1 MRILDKD
8 DKEILERDVDYSKG
22 YLTEERRFVKRHEAV
37 EAVEEQGHWNTVAEY
52 PNGGKDVEWVVD
64 VERVEAKEAYDE
76 YEDILRFMPFG
87 QEELDLIK
95 IDELKKRL
103 SETDYVILKMIEGE
117 LTMEDCAETIAKR
130 KGWRKEINKLEG
142 TIKNGVV

>member
-1 MRILDKD
+1 
-8 DKEILERDVDYSKG
+8 
-22 YLTEERRFVKRHEAV
+22 
-37 EAVEEQGHWNTVAEY
+37 
-52 PNGGKDVEWVVD
+52 
-64 VERVEAKEAYDE
+64 
-76 YEDILRFMPFG
+76 MPFG

-95 IDELKKRL
+95 IVELKKRL